1 MGTGVIVITHHRRK
15 LRLREGPG
23 CLEVHSAT
31 WLQFVLDL
39 AHRTPPAPPPLLCA
53 SAFSGQVLTGV
64 CPGVLEPRLGSSL
77 GRELRGDLGGG
88 PHCARSMELAPGSLN

>member
-1 MGTGVIVITHHRRK
+1 MGTGIIAITYHRRK

-23 CLEVHSAT
+23 CLEVPRAT

-39 AHRTPPAPPPLLCA
+39 AHLTRPPLLWA

-64 CPGVLEPRLGSSL
+64 CPGVLEPRLSSSL
-77 GRELRGDLGGG
+77 GRGLRGDLRGG
-88 PHCARSMELAPGSLN
+88 HTVPGAWSWHQVP

>member
-1 MGTGVIVITHHRRK
+1 MGTGIIAITYHRRK

-23 CLEVHSAT
+23 CLEVPRAT

-39 AHRTPPAPPPLLCA
+39 AHLTPPPHPALGFRILWAGADWCVPW
-53 SAFSGQVLTGV
+53 G
-64 CPGVLEPRLGSSL
+64 PGAQTQQLPGERAAGRLA
-77 GRELRGDLGGG
+77 GG